1 MSRFIT
7 GSEPYLLPSGRTGCI
22 LLHGF
27 TSMPEE
33 TRQLGEFLAEKGVT
47 TLGVCLSGHASHPN
61 DLRHTHWTDWLLDVE
76 TAAAL
81 LSNITDRVFII
92 GQSMGGILSLIFSTE
107 YPVAGIV
114 TVSTPALPV
123 SPRIPFGYFFQK
135 VFFPTIFKDKVKGKT
150 ARANPRQ
157 PNYPAY
163 AYYPSRIHTEVHK
176 LQNHLSKTL
185 QKVTSPAL
193 IIQSRDDPWVPS
205 FSAEYIYKNIQSQQK
220 SIFWM
225 EKAGHSVLLSEDRL
239 LAFMS
244 ILNFIQENEPA

>member
-1 MSRFIT
+1 MSRFVS
-7 GSEPYLLPSGRTGCI
+7 GSEPFLFPSGRTGCI

-27 TSMPEE
+27 TAMPEE
-33 TRQLGEFLAEKGVT
+33 TRQLGKYLAENGLT
-47 TLGVCLSGHASHPN
+47 ALGVRLSGHASHPN
-61 DLRHTHWTDWLLDVE
+61 DLRHTCWTDWLLDVE

-81 LSNITDRVFII
+81 LSDLTERIFII

-107 YPVAGIV
+107 YSVAGVV
-114 TVSTPALPV
+114 TVATPALPV
-123 SPRIPFGYFFQK
+123 SPKVPFGYFFQK
-135 VFFPTIFKDKVKGKT
+135 VFFPTIFMDKVKGKP

-205 FSAEYIYKNIQSQQK
+205 SSAEYIYDKIQSQQK

-225 EKAGHSVLLSEDRL
+225 EKSGHSVLLSEDRL
-239 LAFMS
+239 LAFTS
-244 ILNFIQENEPA
+244 ILNFIQENVPA